1 VETTIAPVVDEVV
14 SYSAILEDINNNLCI
29 SNNINV
35 VLVIAVGVM
44 VGVLLGVLFWGR
56 FH

>member
-1 VETTIAPVVDEVV
+1 VETTVAPIVDEVV
-14 SYSAILEDINNNLCI
+14 SYSAILEDINNKLYI
-29 SNNINV
+29 SNNINI
-35 VLVIAVGVM
+35 LLIIAVGAM

>member
-1 VETTIAPVVDEVV
+1 METTVAPIVDEVV
-14 SYSAILEDINNNLCI
+14 SYSAILEDINNKLYI
-29 SNNINV
+29 SNNINI
-35 VLVIAVGVM
+35 LLIIAVGAM